1 MTQMFFFDISSINL
15 VAIIS
20 GYIQSHNQFDIMSNK
35 QKLFTYGFKYF
46 NVDEKSVK
54 KLQFI
59 CHMSILSRA
68 VYRLNIELTMIHVKL
83 NEKMILIEQTY
94 KWDKLGLDFRAY
106 YRDKNLF
113 FIYKNG

>member
-1 MTQMFFFDISSINL
+1 MP
-15 VAIIS
+15 
-20 GYIQSHNQFDIMSNK
+20 NK

-46 NVDEKSVK
+46 NVDKKSVK

-68 VYRLNIELTMIHVKL
+68 VYRLNIELITIHVKL
-83 NEKMILIEQTY
+83 TEKMNLIEQTY
-94 KWDKLGLDFRAY
+94 KWDNLGLDFRVY

-113 FIYKNG
+113 FIYENG

>member
-1 MTQMFFFDISSINL
+1 MP
-15 VAIIS
+15 
-20 GYIQSHNQFDIMSNK
+20 NK

-59 CHMSILSRA
+59 CHMSILSRV

-83 NEKMILIEQTY
+83 SEKMILIEQTY

-106 YRDKNLF
+106 YRDKICFLFTRMDNLLDSLLLTSATTTNF
-113 FIYKNG
+113 